1 MKHIFKNKRISA
13 VISILPSNEVHFED
27 EIGNYAFS
35 ASQNLRLAKIMGFN
49 KRRLS
54 ELNETIS
61 DYAIVGIEKLIEH
74 EVFRPED
81 IGAILVVTTTPD
93 HVIPP
98 VSSIIQGKFNFSQ
111 ETICMDITQGCPGY
125 IVGMLQALLLLDILG
140 DKKVLL
146 VNGDFLTHKISTR
159 DRGSR
164 PIAGDAVA
172 ITVVEN
178 TKDHNEIYLS
188 LKNDG
193 ANAFAVYIP
202 AGGTRLPYSN
212 ETAIEKVDNYGNFR
226 SDNQLLMNGD
236 LVFNFILN
244 EAPTMMEEILKYS
257 NLTKQDINYY
267 MCHQSSR
274 FTLEKLADRLEIPR
288 AKMPNNVIEN
298 FGNSSSASI
307 PVAITYNLSKILT
320 SSVSTKIMLTGFG
333 IGLTWGGIIMD
344 MGNLKYCGM
353 VDYNHN

>member
-13 VISILPSNEVHFED
+13 VVSVLPSNEVHFKD

-35 ASQNLRLAKIMGFN
+35 ANQNLRLAKIMGFN

-54 ELNETIS
+54 KLNETIS
-61 DYAIVGIEKLIEH
+61 DYAVVGIAKLIEQ

-93 HVIPP
+93 HVLPP

-125 IVGMLQALLLLDILG
+125 IVGMLQALLILDILG

-178 TKDHNEIYLS
+178 TKDDNEIYLS

-202 AGGTRLPYSN
+202 AGGTRLPYSD
-212 ETAIEKVDNYGNFR
+212 ETSIEKVDDYGNYR

-244 EAPTMMEEILKYS
+244 EAPTMMEELLEYS
-257 NLTKQDINYY
+257 NLTKVDIDYY

-288 AKMPNNVIEN
+288 EKMPNNVIEN

-307 PVAITYNLSKILT
+307 PVAITYNLSTILT
-320 SSVSTKIMLTGFG
+320 SSASSKIMLTGFG

-344 MGNLKYCGM
+344 MGNMKYCGM
-353 VDYNHN
+353 IDYKHN